1 MTVPEVWKAC
11 RDEAENGRSPFGLE
25 GEKSADRHEVMFV
38 GHSPRAAASI
48 SSQSRFGF
56 IDLELEAWMG
66 KSARSFPAT
75 DIAKIEKNARVNYA
89 SHRRYSVLPN

>member
-38 GHSPRAAASI
+38 GQSSPRGRFNK
-48 SSQSRFGF
+48 QSGQVW
-56 IDLELEAWMG
+56 L
-66 KSARSFPAT
+66 
-75 DIAKIEKNARVNYA
+75 Y
-89 SHRRYSVLPN
+89 